1 MTALAVW
8 LLLVGGLDLVRSRR
22 QPRPVVL
29 LALAG
34 AGAVLSLLVAVA
46 LRPST
51 AGWAAWV
58 VAALGIAG
66 WIAGS
71 GVAVARFGQVST
83 PRLLARVTPALAAA
97 TAYASFSLGVTAL
110 VLAGSAAGSG
120 TFLVTGLARSGLGHL
135 PAERVLLVVAT
146 LLLQIS
152 TANVI
157 VRLLLDLVGV
167 PASDNEKTLRGGRV
181 LGPMERLLILG
192 LGVGGSLTGAA
203 IVVAAKSLLRFPE
216 LRVPRPVIP
225 ATAAPATSPSTSWSA
240 ASPAGWWP
248 WVRSGWSRWRRP
260 GDSHR
265 LAPPSPRTRPK
276 RHTEF
281 AEVEALG

>member
-8 LLLVGGLDLVRSRR
+8 LLVVGGLDLVRSRLR
-22 QPRPVVL
+22 FRLTVL
-29 LALAG
+29 VTAA
-34 AGAVLSLLVAVA
+34 AVGAVLSLLVAVA
-46 LRPST
+46 VRPSG

-58 VAALGIAG
+58 IAAVGIAG

-71 GVAVARFGQVST
+71 GVAVARFGQIST
-83 PRLLARVTPALAAA
+83 PRLLARIPPALAAVA
-97 TAYASFSLGVTAL
+97 AYSSFFAGVLAL
-110 VLAGSAAGSG
+110 LLAGSAAGSG
-120 TFLVTGLARSGLGHL
+120 TFLVSALARSGLGHL
-135 PAERVLLVVAT
+135 PAERVLLVFAA

-216 LRVPRPVIP
+216 LRVPRAGDPGYGGASDITEYFLVGSF
-225 ATAAPATSPSTSWSA
+225 ASWLVALSSVGLVALSA
-240 ASPAGWWP
+240 
-248 WVRSGWSRWRRP
+248 SG
-260 GDSHR
+260 
-265 LAPPSPRTRPK
+265 
-276 RHTEF
+276 
-281 AEVEALG
+281 